1 MPIAAGQPNGIK
13 YGEDDA
19 GGCGMS
25 ERELL
30 KGSTDSLFLALLSER
45 PMYGYEILRE
55 VEHRSG
61 GYFAMKEGTLYP
73 ALHRL
78 ERDGLI
84 EGLWRTSPGGQYRR
98 YYAISN
104 PGLQR
109 LEQRRVE
116 WHKFSRAVNMV
127 ITGSTP

>member
-1 MPIAAGQPNGIK
+1 
-13 YGEDDA
+13 
-19 GGCGMS
+19 MS

-116 WHKFSRAVNMV
+116 WRKFSRAVNMV

>member
-1 MPIAAGQPNGIK
+1 MASNAG
-13 YGEDDA
+13 EDA

-55 VEHRSG
+55 VESRSG
-61 GYFAMKEGTLYP
+61 GYFSMKEGTLYP

-84 EGLWRTSPGGQYRR
+84 EGLWRTAPGGQYRR

-104 PGLQR
+104 PGLQH
-109 LEQRRVE
+109 LEQRRAE
-116 WHKFSRAVNMV
+116 WLNFSRAVNMV
-127 ITGSTP
+127 IAGSTP

>member
-1 MPIAAGQPNGIK
+1 
-13 YGEDDA
+13 
-19 GGCGMS
+19 MS

-55 VEHRSG
+55 VERRSG
-61 GYFAMKEGTLYP
+61 GYFSMKEGTLYP

-78 ERDGLI
+78 ERDGMI

-104 PGLQR
+104 RGLQH
-109 LEQRRVE
+109 LEERRVE
-116 WHKFSRAVNMV
+116 WVNFSRAVNMV
-127 ITGSTP
+127 IADSAL